1 MTLRCLIKRLGL
13 FLREL
18 ALYAQEKLM
27 WRRRAGRG
35 VGTAGGHERGS
46 WAPRSRGL
54 KKGIA
59 FFLLITIQF

>member
-1 MTLRCLIKRLGL
+1 
-13 FLREL
+13 
-18 ALYAQEKLM
+18 M
-27 WRRRAGRG
+27 WRRRARRG